1 MGAEIRNK
9 SPGDF
14 DRNPSGLITD
24 GLARIPSSLSPAYQF
39 WNVRRSLIFSSDS
52 RGFLFLGVFTN
63 LISLFV
69 FICFSYRVYFVIIS
83 FNSSSFFFYKLCT
96 FIFLDLKI
104 IYLTGVIF
112 VREFIYKNRNEFGL
126 TSLELLLNYSM
137 L

>member
-83 FNSSSFFFYKLCT
+83 FNSSSFFF
-96 FIFLDLKI
+96 FFFFLQIMHVYFSGFED
-104 IYLTGVIF
+104 YLFDGGYFRSRV
-112 VREFIYKNRNEFGL
+112 YLQK
-126 TSLELLLNYSM
+126 S
-137 L
+137 